1 MSASDRSSRE
11 LADLGVS
18 DRGNVDLSKFQRFEI
33 EISLESHMTLTIG
46 QSRCE
51 ELYSRE
57 MTWADLTIVNS
68 RLALHTTVQEATT
81 AFADELSYI

>member
-1 MSASDRSSRE
+1 
-11 LADLGVS
+11 
-18 DRGNVDLSKFQRFEI
+18 
-33 EISLESHMTLTIG
+33 MTLTIG

-51 ELYSRE
+51 ELYSSE